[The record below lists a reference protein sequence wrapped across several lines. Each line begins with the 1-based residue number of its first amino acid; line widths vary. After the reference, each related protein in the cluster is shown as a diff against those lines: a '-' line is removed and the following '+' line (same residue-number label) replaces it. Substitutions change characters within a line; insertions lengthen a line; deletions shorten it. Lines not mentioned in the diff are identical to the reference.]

1 MFFLLACVFE
11 KYRNNSL
18 KSYGF
23 CPNHYLITPGLS
35 WDAILK
41 MIKIQPEL
49 IPDPDMYIFFEKVAR
64 GGISYIFNK
73 YSKTSNKYLRRYDPK
88 QEPKHVVYL
97 DANIFMVM

>member
-1 MFFLLACVFE
+1 
-11 KYRNNSL
+11 
-18 KSYGF
+18 
-23 CPNHYLITPGLS
+23 
-35 WDAILK
+35 
-41 MIKIQPEL
+41 
-49 IPDPDMYIFFEKVAR
+49 MYIFFEKVAR